1 MMARVRSF
9 SDGKKVHKVLIV
21 DDSAVFRALLS
32 EIIDSDP
39 QLEVVGVAV
48 DPYEAREDQKTQ
60 TGCDHS

>member
-1 MMARVRSF
+1 M
-9 SDGKKVHKVLIV
+9 GKKVHKVLIV